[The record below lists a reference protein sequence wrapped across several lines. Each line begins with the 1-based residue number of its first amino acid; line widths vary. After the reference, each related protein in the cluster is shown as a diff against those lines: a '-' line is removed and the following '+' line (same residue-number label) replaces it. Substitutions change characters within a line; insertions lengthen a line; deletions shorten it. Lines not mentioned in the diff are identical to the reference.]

1 MKVLVNIL
9 VFLIFVVLVF
19 GAGKVAQVFVLKG
32 DLYLVI
38 SSILFATMLFAVL
51 QIMGSKSNEGFF
63 FEVSPAKKCC
73 GGPYMYS
80 SDPERQELCSKISP
94 EELSRVCCGAGY
106 VGRPMR
112 VTGCKGSMNQVVNET
127 SY

>member
-9 VFLIFVVLVF
+9 VFLIFTVLVF
-19 GAGKVAQVFVLKG
+19 GAGKVAQVLKN
-32 DLYLVI
+32 DMYLGI
-38 SSILFATMLFAVL
+38 SSVLFAAMLFAVL
-51 QIMGSKSNEGFF
+51 QIMGNKSLEGFF
-63 FEVSPAKKCC
+63 FQVSPAKKCC

-80 SDPERQELCSKISP
+80 SDPERQKLCSQISP

-112 VTGCKGSMNQVVNET
+112 VTGCKGSMNQVVNQT